1 MTSLQHSTQHSTP
14 GGAAG
19 EPRAGW
25 VLYDADCGICTRL
38 AQFWRPTLSRLG
50 FETTPLQS
58 QWVPHRTG
66 LPLAELLTDVRLLE
80 TNGTLV
86 SGPTVYRYL
95 MRQLW
100 WAYPFYLLS
109 KVPGLSHAFDWGYR
123 TFARRRARISASC
136 VP

>member
-1 MTSLQHSTQHSTP
+1 MTSLRHSTQ
-14 GGAAG
+14 GGTTG

-38 AQFWRPTLSRLG
+38 ARFWSPTFSRLG
-50 FETTPLQS
+50 FETAALQS
-58 QWVPHRTG
+58 TWVPERTG

-80 TNGTLV
+80 TDGTLV
-86 SGPTVYRYL
+86 SGPNVYRYL
-95 MRQLW
+95 MRRIW

-123 TFARRRARISASC
+123 TFARHRARISASC
-136 VP
+136 GLPGPS